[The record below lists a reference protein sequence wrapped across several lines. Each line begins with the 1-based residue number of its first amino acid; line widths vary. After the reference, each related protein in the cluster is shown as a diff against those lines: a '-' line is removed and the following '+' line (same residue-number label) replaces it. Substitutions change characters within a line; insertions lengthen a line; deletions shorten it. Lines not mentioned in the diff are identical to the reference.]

1 MTLSDYTYSFYLSA
15 RVLGV
20 SFEISVFSLPPL
32 QGRVLLRPPKPQ
44 RQLGAGQPG
53 GAGFLYRFFPA
64 PPPPVLLLS
73 NSNNCNSSWIFVHKL
88 IVRHLECFPSPVLL
102 FQPTQRALLFANH
115 RGHSWFSSR
124 IWGRVLRQ
132 SRATLCY
139 FFSEQITY
147 KSDPMLFLLRTNNI
161 QIWPYVI
168 SSQNK

>member
-1 MTLSDYTYSFYLSA
+1 MLFLLS
-15 RVLGV
+15 
-20 SFEISVFSLPPL
+20 
-32 QGRVLLRPPKPQ
+32 
-44 RQLGAGQPG
+44 
-53 GAGFLYRFFPA
+53 FFPPPSPGEGPLTA
-64 PPPPVLLLS
+64 TKTSAPRRGRANRAALGFSTGFFPPPPPVLLLS
-73 NSNNCNSSWIFVHKL
+73 NSNNSNGSWIFVHKL

-168 SSQNK
+168 SSQCYFFPEQIT